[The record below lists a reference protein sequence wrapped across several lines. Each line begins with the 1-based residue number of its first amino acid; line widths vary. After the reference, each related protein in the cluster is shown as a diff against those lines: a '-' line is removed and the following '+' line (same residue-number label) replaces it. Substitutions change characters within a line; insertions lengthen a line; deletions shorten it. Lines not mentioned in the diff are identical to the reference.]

1 MTTFVLYFLLGSI
14 IGVGVNYVLMQFTDD
29 NDEH

>member
-14 IGVGVNYVLMQFTDD
+14 IGAGVNYVLMYFTDQD
-29 NDEH
+29 SDE

>member
-14 IGVGVNYVLMQFTDD
+14 IGVGVNYILMHFTD
-29 NDEH
+29 EE

>member
-14 IGVGVNYVLMQFTDD
+14 IGVGVNYVLTRDTD
-29 NDEH
+29 NDD